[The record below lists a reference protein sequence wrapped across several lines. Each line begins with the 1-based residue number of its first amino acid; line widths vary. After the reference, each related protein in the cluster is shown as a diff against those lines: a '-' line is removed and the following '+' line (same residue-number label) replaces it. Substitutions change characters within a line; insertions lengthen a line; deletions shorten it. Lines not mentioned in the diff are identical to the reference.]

1 MALLKLLFTFAPW
14 ISFLIIA
21 QDSLLRVKIGLV
33 VALVMTIAMSLAGL
47 QKGIIRWATVLFFV
61 YATVAIVGFDH
72 AWTLQYLGVLANAAL
87 AIPAWFTIVFK
98 EPFTL
103 AYAKAQTDPAYW
115 NDPRFIR
122 SNYII
127 TSIWAV
133 TFTLCTV
140 MSYFKMR
147 ELFLPAMD
155 YVIVSYSIMLLACVF
170 STWYPSHLKKKAAAF
185 AAAQTASAGKV
196 KSG

>member
-61 YATVAIVGFDH
+61 YATIAIVIFDH
-72 AWTLQYLGVLANAAL
+72 AWTLQYLGVLANGAL
-87 AIPAWFTIVFK
+87 AIPAWLTIVFR
-98 EPFTL
+98 EPFTM
-103 AYAKAQTDPAYW
+103 AYAKAQSDPAVW
-115 NDPRFIR
+115 NQPAFIR
-122 SNYII
+122 SNYLI
-127 TSIWAV
+127 TSVWAV

-140 MSYFKMR
+140 LAYLKMR
-147 ELFLPAMD
+147 ELFLPEMD
-155 YVIVSYSIMLLACVF
+155 YVIVSYSLMLLACVF
-170 STWYPSHLKKKAAAF
+170 STWYPARLKKKAAAF
-185 AAAQTASAGKV
+185 AAAHASSAGQA

>member
-1 MALLKLLFTFAPW
+1 MALFKLLFTFAPW

-61 YATVAIVGFDH
+61 YATIAIVIFDH
-72 AWTLQYLGVLANAAL
+72 AWTLQYLGVLANGAL
-87 AIPAWFTIVFK
+87 AIPAWLTIVFR
-98 EPFTL
+98 EPFTM
-103 AYAKAQTDPAYW
+103 AYAKAQSDPAVW
-115 NDPRFIR
+115 NQPAFIR
-122 SNYII
+122 SNYLI
-127 TSIWAV
+127 TSVWAV

-140 MSYFKMR
+140 LAYLKMR
-147 ELFLPAMD
+147 ELFLPEMD
-155 YVIVSYSIMLLACVF
+155 YVIVSYSLMLLACVF
-170 STWYPSHLKKKAAAF
+170 STWYPARLKKKAAAF
-185 AAAQTASAGKV
+185 AAAHASSAGQA

>member
-1 MALLKLLFTFAPW
+1 MALLKLLLTFAPW

-61 YATVAIVGFDH
+61 YATIAIVIFDH
-72 AWTLQYLGVLANAAL
+72 AWTLQYLGVLANGAL
-87 AIPAWFTIVFK
+87 AIPAWLTIVFR
-98 EPFTL
+98 EPFTM
-103 AYAKAQTDPAYW
+103 AYAKAQSDPAVW
-115 NDPRFIR
+115 NQPAFIR
-122 SNYII
+122 SNYLI
-127 TSIWAV
+127 TSVWAV

-140 MSYFKMR
+140 LAYLKMR
-147 ELFLPAMD
+147 ELFLPEMD
-155 YVIVSYSIMLLACVF
+155 YVIVSYSLMLLACVF
-170 STWYPSHLKKKAAAF
+170 STWYPARLKKKAAAF
-185 AAAQTASAGKV
+185 AAAHASSAGQA

>member
-33 VALVMTIAMSLAGL
+33 VALVLTVGMSLAGL
-47 QKGIIRWATVLFFV
+47 QKGMIRWASVLFFV
-61 YATVAIVGFDH
+61 YATIAIVIFDH
-72 AWTLQYLGVLANAAL
+72 AWTLQYLGVLANGAL
-87 AIPAWFTIVFK
+87 AIPAWLTILLK
-98 EPFTL
+98 QPFTL
-103 AYAKAQTDPAYW
+103 AYAKAESDPAVW
-115 NDPRFIR
+115 NQPAFIR
-122 SNYII
+122 SNYLI

-133 TFTLCTV
+133 TFTLCT
-140 MSYFKMR
+140 MLAYFKMR

-155 YVIVSYSIMLLACVF
+155 YVLVSYSLMLLACVF
-170 STWYPSHLKKKAAAF
+170 STWYPARLKKKAAAF
-185 AAAQTASAGKV
+185 AAAQTASTGKV